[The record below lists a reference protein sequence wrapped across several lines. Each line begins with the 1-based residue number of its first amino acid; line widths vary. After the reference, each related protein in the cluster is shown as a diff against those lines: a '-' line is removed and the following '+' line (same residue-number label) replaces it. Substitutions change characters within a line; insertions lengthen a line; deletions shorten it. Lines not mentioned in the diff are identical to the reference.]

1 MTKRPTNFAFDQRPA
16 QLDLTSPVIVLLDP
30 LALDG
35 LSAELQ
41 RVSAAPAAQQRR
53 LLKDLQTTLRIGI
66 HELSDFRPGTFE
78 LGAGDF
84 ESASDGD
91 GGAFDVDSGTVV
103 VIDLPYLGRVAAVL
117 TWDRYD
123 ALLQAPVDDDT
134 ALNQLVADVG
144 GSCFALIAASADSS
158 FDGDGAFRV
167 RAGAP
172 RPV

>member
-1 MTKRPTNFAFDQRPA
+1 MTNFAFDQHPA
-16 QLDLTSPVIVLLDP
+16 RLDLTSSMIVLLDP

-41 RVSAAPAAQQRR
+41 RVPAAPVAQQPR
-53 LLKDLQTTLRIGI
+53 LLREIQSGLRIGV
-66 HELSDFRPGTFE
+66 HELTDFRPGTFE
-78 LGAGDF
+78 LGVNDF

-91 GGAFDVDSGTVV
+91 ASAFDVDSGTVV
-103 VIDLPYLGRVAAVL
+103 VIDLPYLGRVASAL

-123 ALLQAPVDDDT
+123 ALLQSPVDDDT
-134 ALNQLVADVG
+134 ALNQLVEDVG
-144 GSCFALIAASADSS
+144 GPFFALIAASADSS